1 MRHLLEVSF
10 ISNDFLKKS
19 ILAESPTI
27 QRALTDLDLTTTT
40 TNIDESEQQVIIAD
54 GNEYCEIYL

>member
-1 MRHLLEVSF
+1 MT
-10 ISNDFLKKS
+10 FLKKS

-27 QRALTDLDLTTTT
+27 QRPLTDLDLTTT

>member
-1 MRHLLEVSF
+1 MRLLLEVSF

-27 QRALTDLDLTTTT
+27 QRPLTDLDLTTTV
-40 TNIDESEQQVIIAD
+40 NIDESEQQVIIAD